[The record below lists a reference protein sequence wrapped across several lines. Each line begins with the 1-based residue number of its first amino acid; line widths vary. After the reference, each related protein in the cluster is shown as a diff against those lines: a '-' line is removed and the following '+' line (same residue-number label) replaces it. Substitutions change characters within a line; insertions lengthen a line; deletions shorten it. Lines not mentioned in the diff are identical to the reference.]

1 MSWLDPPRQNLTPTT
16 DSSMEESSMLRI
28 ICFGNEL
35 PHDDLQHL
43 MRQLHVHTKDQHH
56 GLVARFIYEATQV
69 LRDEVLQLP
78 TALKSLVPPYESVLD
93 LSSNSELRA
102 GPLGASVD
110 GVLLCAFQ
118 LASAIGFYRDSNSAN
133 RIHDAGNTCFAGLG
147 IGLLVAAAAAS
158 ASSLENFVSA
168 GREAVRLAFRLGIV
182 VGEVSRNLHSPSPDD
197 QGGAPESWA
206 YVVPEVTVENVQAE
220 LDAFHHAQAIS
231 LPSQIFISAFGRNFV
246 TISGPP
252 GRLKHLSSH
261 CDFFRDLRLV
271 PLPVY
276 SGLCHAQHIYGFQY
290 VEAVTRTAT
299 FDDLAAAP
307 GGILFS
313 TNTGRPFEADTSRAL
328 FSSVIQ
334 EILTSVIKWDQVVQ
348 GMVDLGLSL
357 SASRC
362 QILVARP
369 SLPTRDLGVALE
381 SNLPNCKTETED
393 MTQWIGRPD
402 HRLNPPRGRA
412 QSKLAIVGMAC
423 RMPSGATDTE
433 KFWRILEDGLDVH
446 RVIPADRFNV
456 DTHFDPQNQRMNAS
470 WTPYGCFIDEPG
482 LFDAAF
488 FNMSPREAQQTD
500 PMQRL
505 ALVTAYE
512 ALERAGHVADRTPAS
527 HRSRTGTFYGQASD
541 DYREVNSNQEIS
553 TYFITGGCRAFGPGR
568 INYFFKF
575 SGPSYSID
583 TACSSSLATLQM
595 ACTSLWSRDTDCA
608 VVGGMNVLTNSDAFA
623 GLSNGH
629 FLSKTPN
636 ACKTWD
642 SEADGYCRADGVGSV
657 VIKRLEDAQADND
670 NILGVILG
678 AGTNHSADAVSITH
692 PLASAQADLTSQ
704 IMRQAGVDP
713 LDVSYVEMHGTGTQA
728 GDMQE
733 IQSVADVF
741 APSARRRAAHQ
752 PLHIGAVKS
761 NVGHG
766 EAAAGITALLKVLL
780 MFEHESIPRHVGI
793 KHSLNPAF
801 PIDLAKR
808 NLRIPLEA
816 TPWQRSTERKRIAV
830 VNNFSAAGGN
840 SAVLIEEAPTPQ
852 TKTADPRNTH
862 VITVSAKSK
871 ASLKGNVERLL
882 AYLDGT
888 REVEL
893 ASLAYTTTARR
904 HHYNY
909 RLAIAASNV
918 DKLKQQLNKFQS
930 AVDVHKPVAA
940 MGPPPVVFAFTGQ
953 GASHKS
959 FNLELYH
966 HNSEFRTQISNLN
979 GIAQAHGFPS
989 FLPVID
995 GSHASDSAHSPVKTQ
1010 LALLCVEIALTRF
1023 YKTLGVEPDVVVGHS
1038 LGEYAALHV
1047 AGVLTAADAIF
1058 LVGHRAAM
1066 LESQCRIGSHKMLA
1080 VRAATDEI
1088 SEVAKTA
1095 PYEIACVNGPRDTVL
1110 SGSVGDIDA
1119 LKAKLVHAGFKC
1131 FDLDVAFAFHS
1142 SQTDPILDEFEGMA
1156 KRGVIFQSPTIPIIS
1171 PLLGG
1176 VVFDEKTING
1186 EYLRRGTRETVNFL
1200 GAIHSALEIGT
1211 IDESMIWVEI
1221 GPHPVCT
1228 AFVQSIMGPGITTAP
1243 TLRRG
1248 ENNWQTVASSLSTL
1262 YCAGVNLD
1270 WNEFHRPHQE
1280 SVRLLDLPTYAWNDK
1295 NHWLMY
1301 NGNWNLTKGNTY
1313 YDAEKAAQGDAGTA
1327 PMGMN
1332 SGFITSTVQR
1342 ITHETYSTTGGKV
1355 VMQSDLMQPD
1365 FLAAAW
1371 GHQMNDCGVVTS
1383 SIHADI
1389 AFTLGKYLFKKIRP
1403 GETPSDMN
1411 VANLHVAKG
1420 LVAQKNTTV
1429 PQIIQVSI
1437 TIKNVD
1443 DRIADLTWSNVSAIG
1458 VVDEPFATANILF
1471 GPADSWL
1478 SEWRPLLHL
1487 VQGRIDTLEHLAA
1500 TGAANRLSRSMAYT
1514 LFAAN
1519 LVNYADKYR
1528 GMQSVILHG
1537 LEAVAEVCLTAE
1549 NSGTWTVPPYFID
1562 SVAHLAG
1569 FIMNVSDVN
1578 DCRGNF
1584 HVTPGWDSLRFAEP
1598 LVAGGHYQSYVKMI
1612 QTPEDPTV
1620 YLGDVYVLRAGI
1632 IIGMCGGIKFK
1643 RYPRVLLDRF
1653 FSAPE
1658 VAGDGSH
1665 TKFSNKVAVP
1675 LAERTSNKPAPAMS
1689 TPVSTTVK
1697 QSVDAA
1703 PVSVTKTSDHKEPP
1717 AKAQAVA
1724 VNADS
1729 VTSKAIALLAA
1740 EAQLDESDLSDDARF
1755 ENLGVDSLMSLV
1767 IAEKLRKQ
1775 LGVTVNGSL
1784 FLEYPTLGDLR
1795 AWLNEY
1801 YS

>member
-1 MSWLDPPRQNLTPTT
+1 
-16 DSSMEESSMLRI
+16 MEEPSKLRI
-28 ICFGNEL
+28 VCFGNEL
-35 PHDDLQHL
+35 LGDELQHL
-43 MRQLHVHTKDQHH
+43 VRQLHVHTKDRHH
-56 GLVARFIYEATQV
+56 GTVARFIHEATQV

-93 LSSNSELRA
+93 LAGDIKLRA
-102 GPLGASVD
+102 GPLGASID

-118 LASAIGFYRDSNSAN
+118 LASAIGFYGDNNSAD
-133 RIHDAGNTCFAGLG
+133 RLHDAGNTCFGGLG

-197 QGGAPESWA
+197 EGGAPDSWA
-206 YVVPEVTVENVQAE
+206 YVVPEVSVENVQAE
-220 LDAFHHAQAIS
+220 LDAFHHAQTVS
-231 LPSQIFISAFGRNFV
+231 PPSQIFISAFGRNFV

-252 GRLKHLSSH
+252 GRLRHLSGH
-261 CDFFRDLRLV
+261 CDFFRDRRLV

-276 SGLCHAQHIYGFQY
+276 GGLCHAKHIYGLQHM
-290 VEAVTRTAT
+290 EAVSRTSN

-307 GGILFS
+307 SGILFS
-313 TNTGRPFEADTSRAL
+313 TNTGRPFEADTARAL
-328 FSSVIQ
+328 FNNVIQ
-334 EILTSVIKWDQVVQ
+334 EILTCIIKWDQVIQ
-348 GMVDLGLSL
+348 GIVDLGLSL
-357 SASRC
+357 GASKC
-362 QILVARP
+362 QIMVARP
-369 SLPTRDLGVALE
+369 SLPTRDLGMALE
-381 SNLPNCKTETED
+381 SNLPKCKTETED
-393 MTQWIGRPD
+393 MSKWIDRPD
-402 HRLNPPRGRA
+402 RRPNLPRGSA

-433 KFWRILEDGLDVH
+433 KFWKILEDGLDVH
-446 RVIPADRFNV
+446 RVIPADRFDV

-512 ALERAGHVADRTPAS
+512 ALERAGHVANRTPAS

-704 IMRQAGVDP
+704 ILRQAGVNP
-713 LDVSYVEMHGTGTQA
+713 LD
-728 GDMQE
+728 
-733 IQSVADVF
+733 
-741 APSARRRAAHQ
+741 
-752 PLHIGAVKS
+752 
-761 NVGHG
+761 
-766 EAAAGITALLKVLL
+766 
-780 MFEHESIPRHVGI
+780 
-793 KHSLNPAF
+793 
-801 PIDLAKR
+801 
-808 NLRIPLEA
+808 
-816 TPWQRSTERKRIAV
+816 
-830 VNNFSAAGGN
+830 
-840 SAVLIEEAPTPQ
+840 
-852 TKTADPRNTH
+852 
-862 VITVSAKSK
+862 
-871 ASLKGNVERLL
+871 
-882 AYLDGT
+882 
-888 REVEL
+888 
-893 ASLAYTTTARR
+893 
-904 HHYNY
+904 
-909 RLAIAASNV
+909 
-918 DKLKQQLNKFQS
+918 
-930 AVDVHKPVAA
+930 
-940 MGPPPVVFAFTGQ
+940 
-953 GASHKS
+953 
-959 FNLELYH
+959 
-966 HNSEFRTQISNLN
+966 
-979 GIAQAHGFPS
+979 
-989 FLPVID
+989 
-995 GSHASDSAHSPVKTQ
+995 TQ

-1066 LESQCRIGSHKMLA
+1066 LESKCRIGSQKMLA

-1095 PYEIACVNGPRDTVL
+1095 PYEIACINGPRDTVL
-1110 SGSVGDIDA
+1110 SGSVEDIDA
-1119 LKAKLVHAGFKC
+1119 LKAELVDAGFKC
-1131 FDLDVAFAFHS
+1131 FDLDIAFAFHS
-1142 SQTDPILDEFEGMA
+1142 SQTDPILDEFERMA
-1156 KRGVIFQSPTIPIIS
+1156 KQGVIFQSPTMPIIS

-1176 VVFDEKTING
+1176 VVFDEKTINS

-1200 GAIHSALEIGT
+1200 SAIQSALEIGT

-1228 AFVQSIMGPGITTAP
+1228 AFVQSIMGPDITTTP

-1262 YCAGVNLD
+1262 YCAGINLD

-1280 SVRLLDLPTYAWNDK
+1280 TVRLLDLPTYAWNDK

-1301 NGNWNLTKGNTY
+1301 NGDWNLTKGNTY
-1313 YDAEKAAQGDAGTA
+1313 YDAEKAAQVNTGAA
-1327 PMGMN
+1327 LMGMN
-1332 SGFITSTVQR
+1332 SGFITSTVQK
-1342 ITHETYSTTGGKV
+1342 ITHETYSSTGGTV

-1389 AFTLGKYLFKKIRP
+1389 AFTLGKYLLKKIRP

-1420 LVAQKNTTV
+1420 LVAQKNTTI

-1437 TIKNVD
+1437 TIGNLD
-1443 DRIADLTWSNVSAIG
+1443 DRIADLTWSNISAIG

-1471 GPADSWL
+1471 GAADSWL

-1487 VQGRIDTLEHLAA
+1487 VQGRIDALEHLAA

-1519 LVNYADKYR
+1519 LVNYVDKYR

-1537 LEAVAEVCLTAE
+1537 LEAVAEVCLTDE
-1549 NSGTWTVPPYFID
+1549 SSGTWTVPPYFID

-1584 HVTPGWDSLRFAEP
+1584 HVTPGWDNLRFAEP

-1612 QTPEDPTV
+1612 PTTEDPTV
-1620 YLGDVYVLRAGI
+1620 YLGNVYVLRAGT
-1632 IIGMCGGIKFK
+1632 IIGTCGGIKFK

-1665 TKFSNKVAVP
+1665 TDNLKKVAVP
-1675 LAERTSNKPAPAMS
+1675 LAERTSAKPAPATS
-1689 TPVSTTVK
+1689 TSISTAVK
-1697 QSVDAA
+1697 QSVNAA
-1703 PVSVTKTSDHKEPP
+1703 LVSVLKTPEHKEPP